1 MQIFRWKPVV
11 QDNETRRLTGQ
22 IRNNNGFISKH
33 MELFGERVIT
43 QNSNINAPELA
54 AARDVKPE
62 RLVHS
67 TNYEY
72 KSELESFTLN
82 NI

>member
-1 MQIFRWKPVV
+1 
-11 QDNETRRLTGQ
+11 
-22 IRNNNGFISKH
+22 

-62 RLVHS
+62 HLLH